1 MIRRRAFGLRPRLL
15 AALVFTSIVTLA
27 VAALA
32 LLPPLQQRLTDQA
45 ASDLENATRTDAPL
59 FHDAIVG
66 SLRSSK
72 RARQSTE
79 ERLTSLSAA
88 IANRADTLRLR
99 TDARVIVV
107 SSVPGSAPIFDTD
120 FAGSA
125 LPRSEILNAITDPA
139 ERTVR
144 RDNQVVVVEPIDV
157 PDDLS
162 LNPVRGPGVSGD
174 LSGDFVLLTLKPL
187 TDVTTAVGQVRN
199 AFLAAAAV
207 GLLVAVLLGIGL
219 ATGIGRRLARL
230 RAAAVR
236 VAEEGTDAPT
246 PRDDGLDEVGD
257 LARALATMQRELR
270 RQEAARRSFVATASH
285 ELRTPLTSLQGTIEL
300 LEEDLRDGNLDQED
314 ARHQVQG
321 AQRELRRL
329 ARLASELLDL
339 SRLDADVELR
349 DEPVELG
356 ELCRAVAAEF
366 ELRAGEGDVELQV
379 PAPPGPCWGSGDPGA
394 VARVVR
400 ILLDNALRHAP
411 PASTVRVVPAYHGE
425 TATVSVDDEGPGV
438 LPEDR
443 ERIFVRFERGSAP
456 SGESGFGLGL
466 AIGRELAR
474 KMGGE
479 LRLADSERGAS
490 FVLDLQIQLPAGSH
504 PEPETHAEPTPY
516 MS

>member
-15 AALVFTSIVTLA
+15 AALVFTSVVTLA

-45 ASDLENATRTDAPL
+45 ASDLENATAADVQFFQQRIAASL
-59 FHDAIVG
+59 KARSG
-66 SLRSSK
+66 S
-72 RARQSTE
+72 ARQ
-79 ERLTSLSAA
+79 ERLAQLALRPRRPRRSRCATAPARGSSSPTPSPASSRWPTPTSAA
-88 IANRADTLRLR
+88 RSCPRRPILDTLISP
-99 TDARVIVV
+99 T
-107 SSVPGSAPIFDTD
+107 PH
-120 FAGSA
+120 
-125 LPRSEILNAITDPA
+125 
-139 ERTVR
+139 TVR
-144 RDNQVVVVEPIDV
+144 
-157 PDDLS
+157 
-162 LNPVRGPGVSGD
+162 SGD
-174 LSGDFVLLTLKPL
+174 EVIATQPLTRPPLKGDRNPPGTDFVLVTQKQL
-187 TDVTTAVGQVRN
+187 TDVTTAVHQVRN
-199 AFLAAAAV
+199 AFVAAAAV
-207 GLLVAVLLGIGL
+207 GLAVAVLLGILL

-300 LEEDLRDGNLDQED
+300 LEEDLRDGRLDQED
-314 ARHQVQG
+314 ARRQVQS

-339 SRLDADVELR
+339 SRLDADVALR

-366 ELRAGEGDVELQV
+366 ELRAGEADVDLEV

-400 ILLDNALRHAP
+400 ILIDNALRHAP
-411 PASTVRVVPAYHGE
+411 SASTVRVVPAYHGE
-425 TATVSVDDEGPGV
+425 KATVAVDDEGPGV
-438 LPEDR
+438 LPADR
-443 ERIFVRFERGSAP
+443 ERIFERFERGSAP

-479 LRLADSERGAS
+479 LRIAESDGGAS
-490 FVLDLQIQLPAGSH
+490 FVLELPIQLPAGSH
-504 PEPETHAEPTPY
+504 PEPEAEPTPY

>member
-1 MIRRRAFGLRPRLL
+1 VTRRRAFGLRPRLL
-15 AALVFTSIVTLA
+15 AALVFTSAVTLA

-32 LLPPLQQRLTDQA
+32 LLPPLQERLTDQA
-45 ASDLENATRTDAPL
+45 ASDLENATTADAQL
-59 FHDAIVG
+59 FERDISA
-66 SLRSSK
+66 SLRRTL
-72 RARQSTE
+72 RARETPEQ
-79 ERLTSLSAA
+79 RLVQLRLDMQ
-88 IANRADTLRLR
+88 NRASILRQR
-99 TDARVIVV
+99 TGARVIVA
-107 SSVPGSAPIFDTD
+107 SSVPDEQPVADTD

-125 LPRSEILNAITDPA
+125 IPRNEILSVIGTPEA
-139 ERTVR
+139 RTVR
-144 RDNQVVVVEPIDV
+144 RDNQVIVAQPLNV
-157 PDDLS
+157 DDS
-162 LNPVRGPGVSGD
+162 IALNPLRLREKTD
-174 LSGDFVLLTLKPL
+174 LSGDFVLVTQKQLS
-187 TDVTTAVGQVRN
+187 DVETAVGQVRN

-207 GLLVAVLLGIGL
+207 GLLVAILLGIGL

-257 LARALATMQRELR
+257 LARALASMQRELR
-270 RQEAARRSFVATASH
+270 RQEAARRSFVSTASH

-300 LEEDLRDGNLDQED
+300 LEEDLRDGELDQED
-314 ARHQVQG
+314 ARRQVQS

-339 SRLDADVELR
+339 SRLDADVDLR
-349 DEPVELG
+349 VEPVELG

-366 ELRAGEGDVELQV
+366 ELRAAESAIELDV

-411 PASTVRVVPAYHGE
+411 SSSVVRVLPAYHGE
-425 TATVSVDDEGPGV
+425 KATVAVEDDGPGV
-438 LPEDR
+438 PLEDR
-443 ERIFVRFERGSAP
+443 ERIFVRFERGSSP

-474 KMGGE
+474 KMDGE
-479 LRLADSERGAS
+479 LRLVASASGAT
-490 FVLDLQIQLPAGSH
+490 FVLELPIKLPAGSH
-504 PEPETHAEPTPY
+504 PERTAEATPY

>member
-1 MIRRRAFGLRPRLL
+1 VTRRRGFGLRPRLL
-15 AALVFTSIVTLA
+15 AALVFTSVVTLG

-45 ASDLENATRTDAPL
+45 ANDLRNATRADTPL
-59 FHDAIVG
+59 FERDILA
-66 SLRSSK
+66 SLTDSRK
-72 RARQSTE
+72 ARESPE
-79 ERLTSLSAA
+79 ERASSLSAA
-88 IANRADTLRLR
+88 IGSRAFRLRLR
-99 TDARVIVV
+99 TDARVIVA
-107 SSVPGSAPIFDTD
+107 SPVPDAPPIFDTD
-120 FAGSA
+120 FAGSK
-125 LPRSEILNAITDPA
+125 LPRNEILSAISDPA

-144 RDNQVVVVEPIDV
+144 RDNQVIVVQPIDV
-157 PDDLS
+157 PGNLS
-162 LNPVRGPGVSGD
+162 LNPVGGVD
-174 LSGDFVLLTLKPL
+174 LSGDFVLVTLKPL
-187 TDVTTAVGQVRN
+187 TDVSTAVDQVRT

-207 GLLVAVLLGIGL
+207 GLLVAVLLGIAL

-236 VAEEGTDAPT
+236 VAVEGTDAPT
-246 PRDDGLDEVGD
+246 PRDDGRDEVGD
-257 LARALATMQRELR
+257 LARALASMQRELR

-300 LEEDLRDGNLDQED
+300 LEEDLRADDLDQED
-314 ARHQVQG
+314 ARRQVLG

-339 SRLDADVELR
+339 SRLDADVSLR
-349 DEPVELG
+349 EEPVELG

-366 ELRAGEGDVELQV
+366 ELRAAERDVDLEV
-379 PAPPGPCWGSGDPGA
+379 PAPPGPCWGRGDPSA

-411 PASTVRVVPAYHGE
+411 GSSTVVVRPAYRGE
-425 TATVSVDDEGPGV
+425 NATVAVDDDGPGV
-438 LPEDR
+438 THEDR
-443 ERIFVRFERGSAP
+443 ERIFERFERGSAP
-456 SGESGFGLGL
+456 SGGGGFGLGL

-479 LRLADSERGAS
+479 LRLAEATSGAR
-490 FVLDLQIQLPAGSH
+490 FVLELPIELPAGSH
-504 PEPETHAEPTPY
+504 PEPKAAPTPY

>member
-1 MIRRRAFGLRPRLL
+1 VTRRRSFGLRPRLL
-15 AALVFTSIVTLA
+15 AALVFTSVVTLA

-32 LLPPLQQRLTDQA
+32 LLPPLQSKLTDQA
-45 ASDLENATRTDAPL
+45 AQDLENATTADGPL
-59 FHDAIVG
+59 FDRDIV
-66 SLRSSK
+66 
-72 RARQSTE
+72 
-79 ERLTSLSAA
+79 TSLTRSRKAGPEDRVSDLGRD
-88 IANRADTLRLR
+88 IANRAFRLNLR
-99 TDARVIVV
+99 TDARVIVA
-107 SSVPGSAPIFDTD
+107 SSVPDAPPIFDT
-120 FAGSA
+120 ATAASA
-125 LPRSEILNAITDPA
+125 LPRKEILSAISNPVA
-139 ERTVR
+139 RTVR
-144 RDNQVVVVEPIDV
+144 RDNQVIVVQPIDV
-157 PDDLS
+157 PADLS
-162 LNPVRGPGVSGD
+162 LNPVRGVD
-174 LSGDFVLLTLKPL
+174 LSGDFVLVTLKPL

-207 GLLVAVLLGIGL
+207 GLLVAVLLGVGL
-219 ATGIGRRLARL
+219 ATTIGRRLARL

-236 VAEEGTDAPT
+236 VAREGTDAPT

-300 LEEDLRDGNLDQED
+300 LEEDLRDRNFDQED
-314 ARHQVQG
+314 ARRQVQG

-339 SRLDADVELR
+339 SRLDADVTLR

-366 ELRAGEGDVELQV
+366 ELRAGEAGVELNV

-400 ILLDNALRHAP
+400 ILIDNALRHTPA
-411 PASTVRVVPAYHGE
+411 ASTVRVLPAYHGE
-425 TATVSVDDEGPGV
+425 KATVAVDDEGPGV
-438 LPEDR
+438 LPADR
-443 ERIFVRFERGSAP
+443 ERIFERFERGSAP

-479 LRLADSERGAS
+479 LRIAESDGGAS
-490 FVLDLQIQLPAGSH
+490 FVLDLPIQLPAGSH
-504 PEPETHAEPTPY
+504 PEPEAEPTPY

>member
-1 MIRRRAFGLRPRLL
+1 VTRRRGFGLRPRLL
-15 AALVFTSIVTLA
+15 AALVFTSVVTLA

-32 LLPPLQQRLTDQA
+32 LLPPLQERLTDQA
-45 ASDLENATRTDAPL
+45 ANDLENATSADQPL
-59 FHDAIVG
+59 FERDIVASLAKTRKDASPEDRVSTLGVDIAA
-66 SLRSSK
+66 
-72 RARQSTE
+72 RAFR
-79 ERLTSLSAA
+79 
-88 IANRADTLRLR
+88 LRLR
-99 TDARVIVV
+99 TDARVIVAG
-107 SSVPGSAPIFDTD
+107 SVPDAQPIFDTD
-120 FAGSA
+120 VAGSS
-125 LPRSEILNAITDPA
+125 LPRGEILSAISDPVA
-139 ERTVR
+139 RTVR
-144 RDNQVVVVEPIDV
+144 RDNQIIRIEPIDV
-157 PDDLS
+157 PGNVA
-162 LNPVRGPGVSGD
+162 LNPIRGTD
-174 LSGDFVLLTLKPL
+174 LPGDFVLVTQKPL
-187 TDVTTAVGQVRN
+187 TDVATAVHQVRN

-207 GLLVAVLLGIGL
+207 GLLVAVLLGIAL

-285 ELRTPLTSLQGTIEL
+285 ELRTPLTSLQGTVEL
-300 LEEDLRDGNLDQED
+300 LEEDLRDGRLDQED
-314 ARHQVQG
+314 ARRQVQS

-339 SRLDADVELR
+339 SRLDADVTLR
-349 DEPVELG
+349 KEPVELG

-366 ELRAGEGDVELQV
+366 ELRAGESDLELDV
-379 PAPPGPCWGSGDPGA
+379 PAPPGPCWGGGDPGA

-411 PASTVRVVPAYHGE
+411 AASTIRVLPAYHGE
-425 TATVSVDDEGPGV
+425 KATVAVDDDGPGV
-438 LPEDR
+438 LPADR
-443 ERIFVRFERGSAP
+443 ERIFERFERGSAP

-479 LRLADSERGAS
+479 LRLADEASGAR
-490 FVLDLQIQLPAGSH
+490 FVLELPIELPAGSH
-504 PEPETHAEPTPY
+504 PEHEPAPSSY

>member
-1 MIRRRAFGLRPRLL
+1 VTRRRAFGLRPRLL
-15 AALVFTSIVTLA
+15 AALVFTSVVTLA

-32 LLPPLQQRLTDQA
+32 LLPPLQSRLTDQA
-45 ASDLENATRTDAPL
+45 ANDLENATSADQPL
-59 FHDAIVG
+59 FERDIVA
-66 SLRSSK
+66 SLAKTRKDRSSPEDRLSTLGVDIAA
-72 RARQSTE
+72 RAFR
-79 ERLTSLSAA
+79 
-88 IANRADTLRLR
+88 LRLR
-99 TDARVIVV
+99 TDARVIVA
-107 SSVPGSAPIFDTD
+107 SSVPDAQPVFDTD
-120 FAGSA
+120 VAGSS
-125 LPRSEILNAITDPA
+125 LPRGEILSAISNPVA
-139 ERTVR
+139 RTVR
-144 RDNQVVVVEPIDV
+144 RDNQIIRIEPIDV
-157 PDDLS
+157 PGNVA
-162 LNPVRGPGVSGD
+162 LNPIRGTD
-174 LSGDFVLLTLKPL
+174 LPGDFVLVTQKPL
-187 TDVTTAVGQVRN
+187 TDVATAVHQVRN

-207 GLLVAVLLGIGL
+207 GLLVAVLLGIAL

-300 LEEDLRDGNLDQED
+300 LEEDLRDGRLDQED
-314 ARHQVQG
+314 ARRQVQS

-339 SRLDADVELR
+339 SRLDADVALR
-349 DEPVELG
+349 SEPVELG

-366 ELRAGEGDVELQV
+366 ELRAAESGVELDV

-411 PASTVRVVPAYHGE
+411 AASTIRVLPAYHGE
-425 TATVSVDDEGPGV
+425 KATVAVDDEGPGV
-438 LPEDR
+438 LPADR
-443 ERIFVRFERGSAP
+443 ERIFERFERGSAP

-479 LRLADSERGAS
+479 LRLTDEASGAS
-490 FVLDLQIQLPAGSH
+490 FVLELPIELPAGSH
-504 PEPETHAEPTPY
+504 PEHEPAPSSY

>member
-1 MIRRRAFGLRPRLL
+1 MAQGVVEQDPHHARHGVGIAAAPARPGRRGDLEVEIALGGPQLELGRHGTAQLAQLDGLL
-15 AALVFTSIVTLA
+15 AQRDGGVEPAEVEQLA
-27 VAALA
+27 RQPGQSPQLA
-32 LLPPLQQRLTDQA
+32 LGPDQ
-45 ASDLENATRTDAPL
+45 LAP
-59 FHDAIVG
+59 G
-66 SLRSSK
+66 
-72 RARQSTE
+72 
-79 ERLTSLSAA
+79 
-88 IANRADTLRLR
+88 
-99 TDARVIVV
+99 
-107 SSVPGSAPIFDTD
+107 
-120 FAGSA
+120 
-125 LPRSEILNAITDPA
+125 ILL
-139 ERTVR
+139 
-144 RDNQVVVVEPIDV
+144 VE
-157 PDDLS
+157 
-162 LNPVRGPGVSGD
+162 
-174 LSGDFVLLTLKPL
+174 
-187 TDVTTAVGQVRN
+187 
-199 AFLAAAAV
+199 LA
-207 GLLVAVLLGIGL
+207 VAVLLGILL

-236 VAEEGTDAPT
+236 VAREGTDAPT

-300 LEEDLRDGNLDQED
+300 LEEDLRDSNFDQED
-314 ARHQVQG
+314 ARRQVQF

-366 ELRAGEGDVELQV
+366 ELRAAEGEVELEV

-394 VARVVR
+394 VARAVR
-400 ILLDNALRHAP
+400 ILIDNALRHAP
-411 PASTVRVVPAYHGE
+411 SASTVRVVPAYHGE
-425 TATVSVDDEGPGV
+425 KATVAVDDDGPGV
-438 LPEDR
+438 LPADR

-479 LRLADSERGAS
+479 LRLADSESGAS
-490 FVLDLQIQLPAGSH
+490 FVLELPIQLPAGSH
-504 PEPETHAEPTPY
+504 PEQEAEPTPY

>member
-45 ASDLENATRTDAPL
+45 ANDLENATRTDAPL

-66 SLRSSK
+66 SLKSTKRS
-72 RARQSTE
+72 RQSPE
-79 ERLTSLSAA
+79 DRLASLSGA
-88 IANRADTLRLR
+88 ISNRAFRLRLR
-99 TDARVIVV
+99 TDARVIVA
-107 SSVPGSAPIFDTD
+107 SSVPGAPPIFDTD

-125 LPRSEILNAITDPA
+125 LPRNEILSAITDPL

-144 RDNQVVVVEPIDV
+144 RDNQVIVVEPIDV
-157 PDDLS
+157 PNDVS
-162 LNPVRGPGVSGD
+162 LNPVSNAD
-174 LSGDFVLLTLKPL
+174 LSGAFMLVTLKPL

-236 VAEEGTDAPT
+236 VAAEGTDAPT

-314 ARHQVQG
+314 ARRQVQF

-366 ELRAGEGDVELQV
+366 ELRAAESEVELEV

-394 VARVVR
+394 VARAVR
-400 ILLDNALRHAP
+400 ILIDNALRHAP
-411 PASTVRVVPAYHGE
+411 SASTVRVVPAYHGE
-425 TATVSVDDEGPGV
+425 KATVAVDDDGPGV
-438 LPEDR
+438 LPADR

-479 LRLADSERGAS
+479 LRLADSESGAS
-490 FVLDLQIQLPAGSH
+490 FVLELPIQLPAGSH
-504 PEPETHAEPTPY
+504 PEQEVEPTPY